1 MRSVAIAVLC
11 VAAASC
17 ASHPKEEAKE
27 EPMAPAPAAQPQIVY
42 AVRYL
47 PGPKWLAGKPP
58 QQQPGIE
65 RHIGHMQ
72 GWDEKKI
79 LVCGG
84 PFLDGAGGLSVLRAA
99 SLEEAET
106 LAKEDPSVA
115 AGLLVPE
122 VHPWLLA
129 ADSEITPRR

>member
-1 MRSVAIAVLC
+1 MRSVAIALLWL
-11 VAAASC
+11 AAASC
-17 ASHPKEEAKE
+17 ASPKEE
-27 EPMAPAPAAQPQIVY
+27 PVAPAPAADDGPPQIVY
-42 AVRYL
+42 AVRYQ
-47 PGPKWLAGKPP
+47 PGPKWLAGKKPNE
-58 QQQPGIE
+58 QPGIGE
-65 RHIGHMQ
+65 HIAHMQ

-84 PFLDGAGGLSVLRAA
+84 PFLDGTGGLSVLRAA

-106 LAKEDPSVA
+106 LAKADPSVT

-129 ADSEITPRR
+129 ADSQIVPQR

>member
-11 VAAASC
+11 IAAASC
-17 ASHPKEEAKE
+17 ASHPKEEA
-27 EPMAPAPAAQPQIVY
+27 MAPAPAAQPQIVY
-42 AVRYL
+42 AVRHL

-58 QQQPGIE
+58 QEQPGIGA
-65 RHIGHMQ
+65 HIGYMQ
-72 GWDEKKI
+72 SCDEKKI

-84 PFLDGAGGLSVLRAA
+84 PFLDGSGGLCVLRAA
-99 SLEEAET
+99 SLEEAES
-106 LAKEDPSVA
+106 LAKADPSVA

-129 ADSEITPRR
+129 ADSQIVPQR

>member
-17 ASHPKEEAKE
+17 ASPPKEEAKE
-27 EPMAPAPAAQPQIVY
+27 EAMAPAPKPQIVY
-42 AVRYL
+42 AVRHL
-47 PGPKWLAGKPP
+47 PGPKWIAGKPP
-58 QQQPGIE
+58 QEQPGIGA
-65 RHIGHMQ
+65 HIGYMQ
-72 GWDEKKI
+72 SWDEKKI

-84 PFLDGAGGLSVLRAA
+84 PFLDGTGGLCVLRAA
-99 SLEEAET
+99 SMEEAET
-106 LAKEDPSVA
+106 LAKADPSVA

-129 ADSEITPRR
+129 ADSQIVPQR